1 MLREHG
7 KEDEGPT
14 IAQLVAYLVSLG
26 GNSAQVAGWSV
37 EKRPNGDPLWSDPSG
52 RTFRSKPEV
61 ARFLNVGEPLDE
73 AGDEPASDSDSMKN
87 FIDDV
92 LDSD

>member
-1 MLREHG
+1 MLALGVRT
-7 KEDEGPT
+7 P
-14 IAQLVAYLVSLG
+14 AVAVGAARALADKLAVSH
-26 GNSAQVAGWSV
+26 S
-37 EKRPNGDPLWSDPSG
+37 WSDPSG
-52 RTFRSKPEV
+52 RTFQSKPEV

>member
-1 MLREHG
+1 MLTLGVRT
-7 KEDEGPT
+7 P
-14 IAQLVAYLVSLG
+14 AVAVGAARALADKL
-26 GNSAQVAGWSV
+26 A
-37 EKRPNGDPLWSDPSG
+37 G

-61 ARFLNVGEPLDE
+61 ARFLNIGEPLDE

-87 FIDDV
+87 FIDDSEL